1 MMKKNYTA
9 IGIGLPLTLILA
21 FSIVLHASWVNHVDH
36 FFQQLVHFSPNL
48 QGIMLKISFLASP
61 KMDLVWML
69 IIVIILWIKH
79 QKPLA
84 LNLLVL
90 LISADAVGWVIK
102 HLIQRARPI
111 QHLAIDDGFS
121 FPSGHTLGLSILVLW
136 FIMIFLPVFLKN
148 KTTRIWVDILL
159 AVILVIEM
167 ISRVYLYAH
176 YPTDVCGSVLVS
188 WTWIGVVELLW
199 QKFTPRT
206 SKNNF

>member
-1 MMKKNYTA
+1 MKKNYTA